1 MAVCN
6 LFNEL
11 TSTSGNFL
19 MFSQYVEDITRNFS
33 DGDNFKIVPSKFIA
47 LNIEYSKINIPAI
60 GNSADLNTDIPKY
73 FQNYFENGCAFG
85 KDMFGKNWTSKHAKN
100 LFWNS
105 LFKGGF
111 ITTLEQVQ
119 TVEEGIEVVTE
130 EDITEPNAV
139 SNSVTNI
146 VKEIKYCGD
155 INMHSYNNH
164 QGMGYGELYCYIP
177 TDGNAKQYSVSI
189 NTNVSSTANTKAML
203 EGFEAYANK
212 DQYKIPTSYN
222 TNFKTY
228 SYDENYNVNLTG
240 TAISNQDSQYDI
252 NTIIVLY
259 SVYQKSNTD
268 GVDTWSLI
276 SSEYADIPMGI
287 YFAGCVNTDKKLTNT
302 ITKHIATSYD
312 TGTSYGLR
320 ICTRFSATA
329 QGKLITD
336 TNVTA
341 DNSGNTNFCQLMTA
355 MSENL
360 ERMYDVVKTNLNNSQ
375 DYKDL
380 LSIIRNNR
388 TNVPYVK
395 KINNKD
401 YWFVNGQLVTPA
413 QVNCN
418 CQTNA

>member
-47 LNIEYSKINIPAI
+47 LNIEYSNITIP
-60 GNSADLNTDIPKY
+60 NKTNLNIDIPNY
-73 FQNYFENGCAFG
+73 FQNYFENACAYG
-85 KDMFGKNWTSKHAKN
+85 RNIAGWNSTKSKN

-111 ITTLEQVQ
+111 VTTSVEQAQ

-130 EDITEPNAV
+130 EDMTEPSAV
-139 SNSVTNI
+139 ANSVTSI
-146 VKEIKYCGD
+146 VNEIKYCGN

-189 NTNVSSTANTKAML
+189 NTNVSSTSNTKNVL
-203 EGFEAYANK
+203 EGFEAYANEN
-212 DQYKIPTSYN
+212 QYKIPDSYN
-222 TNFKTY
+222 QDFKTY

-240 TAISNQDSQYDI
+240 TAISNQASQYDI

-259 SVYQKSNTD
+259 SVYQKNNTD
-268 GVDTWSLI
+268 GIDTWSDI
-276 SSEYADIPMGI
+276 YTDIPMGI
-287 YFAGCVNTDKKLTNT
+287 YFAGCFDNTKLTNT
-302 ITKHIATSYD
+302 ITKHVATSYD

-355 MSENL
+355 MNENL

-380 LSIIRNNR
+380 ISIIRNNR